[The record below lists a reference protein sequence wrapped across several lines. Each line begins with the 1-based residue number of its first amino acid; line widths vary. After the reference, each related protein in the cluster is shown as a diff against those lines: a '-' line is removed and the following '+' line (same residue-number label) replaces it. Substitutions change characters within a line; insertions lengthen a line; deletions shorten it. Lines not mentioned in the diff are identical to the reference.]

1 MAFVK
6 SRQLASKLPESCV
19 PAVNRRLRKRM
30 EEIWPSH
37 HQHSR
42 KRNKENTRAHGQ
54 ARSAMLPE
62 HYHPRNKILSHRTLE
77 PAPRPRRAPCKVMD
91 TTSCNPHPLARNHLT
106 GNRDARTA
114 ARYFLPRPRSP
125 KKRRYFASGEESHSD
140 GGQLAGGGRRIT
152 RGQAGGQWAA
162 EETTPR
168 AWSLYPKAARRR
180 LALLAR

>member
-1 MAFVK
+1 
-6 SRQLASKLPESCV
+6 
-19 PAVNRRLRKRM
+19 
-30 EEIWPSH
+30 
-37 HQHSR
+37 
-42 KRNKENTRAHGQ
+42 
-54 ARSAMLPE
+54 MLPE

-168 AWSLYPKAARRR
+168 AVESLSESSSASSGSSRP
-180 LALLAR
+180 LALSLFLGLQGIAGSDVGRRCLLPDPWS